1 MSGRRVVGA
10 PGTPA
15 GRVATAAPVAAP
27 RTVAAAAP
35 AADEGEAPH
44 DARLLLPA
52 VTAWAVLVGVLPGP
66 GWLPVVVA
74 SGALAMAP
82 ALLLL
87 HARPR
92 RDAAVGGPDAAV
104 GGPDG
109 RRDSRTLWPAPGD
122 HRSGGRGG
130 PVLLVLA
137 LAAAAVGLVC
147 GATALHL
154 AVARAGPVA
163 AWAQERA
170 VTSVELVVT
179 TEPRMIA
186 RGDERQPLV
195 ILEARVE
202 RASARGETS
211 RPRTPV
217 LVIATA
223 GEGWDEVAW
232 RSRVDAVGR
241 WSPAEPGDRAV
252 AVLVP
257 RGPPTTLDRPTLL
270 LRGVDHVRD
279 RFRRA
284 VDPLPAD
291 ARGLVPGLVIG
302 DTSLTPPD
310 LTQAMRDTGM
320 THLSAVSGSNV
331 AIVAG
336 GVALLATRLGLP
348 RRWRLPVVLVALL
361 GFILLCRPEPSV
373 LRAGVM
379 GAVGLMALTGG
390 RRRASLPTLAAA
402 VIGLLCLDPWL
413 ARSYGFALSTLAT
426 LGLVLWA
433 RPWGLAMAAR
443 LPRWAGLPARAAAVP
458 LAAQVICA
466 PVIVLL
472 QGTVTTVAVLANL
485 LAAPLVPPTTILGVV
500 AALLAP
506 VSVGLATVVAWLAA
520 VPAWVIGRIARV
532 CSRLP
537 GGTLEW
543 WDGAPGA
550 WALAALTLALLVTW
564 RWWSHQVVR
573 RPWAAGAAA
582 CALLGWTLP
591 LPGLAGWPP
600 SGWVVVGCDVGQGD
614 AFVVPTGAGRAVV
627 VDTGPDPRAAGACLR
642 SLGVHRVDLLVLTH
656 FHSDHVGGLVGVLG
670 AAEVSEVL
678 VTPVQEPADS
688 AASVTGEVS
697 AAGIPLRQARPG
709 DRWTWGDTA
718 VTVLWPPPRPPAG
731 GSAANNASIVLDV
744 EVSGAR
750 ALLTGDLE
758 PESARLV
765 ARLTAGRDYDV
776 LKVAH
781 HGSAAQDERLVREA
795 RPEIALIGVGADNDF
810 GHPAPRALSLLS
822 EVGAVVLRTD
832 LHGDVAV
839 VRDARGR
846 LVPHAREGG

>member
-1 MSGRRVVGA
+1 M
-10 PGTPA
+10 
-15 GRVATAAPVAAP
+15 
-27 RTVAAAAP
+27 
-35 AADEGEAPH
+35 PH

-52 VTAWAVLVGVLPGP
+52 VTAWAVLVGVLTGP
-66 GWLPVVVA
+66 GWLPAVVA
-74 SGALAMAP
+74 GGALALVASLLARMARLAP
-82 ALLLL
+82 FPGPL
-87 HARPR
+87 HAAVDGPPVGRHRGRASGPAR
-92 RDAAVGGPDAAV
+92 RV
-104 GGPDG
+104 DG
-109 RRDSRTLWPAPGD
+109 
-122 HRSGGRGG
+122 SGRAGH

-147 GATALHL
+147 GAAALHL

-163 AWAQERA
+163 GWAQERA
-170 VTSVELVVT
+170 VTGVELVVT
-179 TEPRMIA
+179 TEPRVLA
-186 RGDERQPLV
+186 RADERDPLV
-195 ILEARVE
+195 ILEARVV
-202 RASARGETS
+202 RASARGQTA

-223 GEGWDEVAW
+223 GEGWEEAAW
-232 RSRVDAVGR
+232 RSRLEAVGR

-257 RGPPTTLDRPTLL
+257 RGPPTTLDRPIAL

-279 RFRRA
+279 RFRQA
-284 VDPLPAD
+284 VDPLPTD
-291 ARGLVPGLVIG
+291 PRGLVPGLVIG

-336 GVALLATRLGLP
+336 GVALLAARLGLP
-348 RRWRLPVVLVALL
+348 RGWRLPVVLVALL

-390 RRRASLPTLAAA
+390 RRRASLPTLGAA

-443 LPRWAGLPARAAAVP
+443 VPRWAALPARAAAVP

-506 VSVGLATVVAWLAA
+506 LSVRLATAVAWLAA
-520 VPAWVIGRIARV
+520 APAWVIGRIARV

-543 WDGAPGA
+543 WDGAVGA
-550 WALAALTLALLVTW
+550 WALAAVTVALLLTR
-564 RWWSHQVVR
+564 RWWSHQLGR
-573 RPWAAGAAA
+573 RPWVAAA
-582 CALLGWTLP
+582 ASCAVVVWVVP
-591 LPGLAGWPP
+591 WPGLTGWPP
-600 SGWVVVGCDVGQGD
+600 PGWVVAGCDVGQGD
-614 AFVVPTGAGRAVV
+614 AFVLPSGADGAVV
-627 VDTGPDPRAAGACLR
+627 VDTGPDPGAMADCLR
-642 SLGVHRVDLLVLTH
+642 LLGVRRVELLVLTH
-656 FHSDHVGGLVGVLG
+656 FHSDHVGGLAAVLG
-670 AAEVSEVL
+670 AAEVGEVL
-678 VTPVQEPADS
+678 VTPVQEPAES
-688 AASVTGEVS
+688 AASVAAQVG
-697 AAGIPLRQARPG
+697 AAGIPLRVARPG

-718 VTVLWPPPRPPAG
+718 VTVLWPTPRPPAG

-750 ALLTGDLE
+750 VLMTGDLE
-758 PESARLV
+758 PEGARLV
-765 ARLTAGRDYDV
+765 GRLTEGRDYDV

-781 HGSAAQDERLVREA
+781 HGSAAQDERLVRQA
-795 RPEIALIGVGADNDF
+795 RPEIALIGVGEDNDF
-810 GHPAPRALSLLS
+810 GHPAPSALSLLS
-822 EVGAVVLRTD
+822 EIGAVVLRTD
-832 LHGDVAV
+832 LHGDIAV
-839 VRDARGR
+839 VRDAGGR

>member
-1 MSGRRVVGA
+1 MSR
-10 PGTPA
+10 PGSPVTPVTPA
-15 GRVATAAPVAAP
+15 GAETGGPE
-27 RTVAAAAP
+27 TAAP
-35 AADEGEAPH
+35 AATAQTAGAEREEPH

-66 GWLPVVVA
+66 GWLPAVVA
-74 SGALAMAP
+74 SGALALAV
-82 ALLLL
+82 ALLVLAPGPFHGAL
-87 HARPR
+87 
-92 RDAAVGGPDAAV
+92 GGP
-104 GGPDG
+104 PEG
-109 RRDSRTLWPAPGD
+109 RRGGRTTWWARRAE
-122 HRSGGRGG
+122 RSGRRGR
-130 PVLLVLA
+130 PLVPVLA

-163 AWAQERA
+163 GWAQERA
-170 VTSVELVVT
+170 VTRVELVVT
-179 TEPRMIA
+179 TEPRVLA
-186 RGDERQPLV
+186 RADERDPLV
-195 ILEARVE
+195 ILEARVV
-202 RASARGETS
+202 RASARGQTA
-211 RPRTPV
+211 RPQTPS
-217 LVIATA
+217 LVIAHA
-223 GEGWDEVAW
+223 GQGWEEAAW
-232 RSRVDAVGR
+232 RSRVEAVGR

-257 RGPPTTLDRPTLL
+257 RGPPTTVDRPTAL

-336 GVALLATRLGLP
+336 GVALLAARLGLP

-379 GAVGLMALTGG
+379 GAVGLMALTRG
-390 RRRASLPTLAAA
+390 RRRASLPTLGAA

-443 LPRWAGLPARAAAVP
+443 LPPWAALPARATAVP

-472 QGTVTTVAVLANL
+472 QGTVTTVGVLANL

-506 VSVGLATVVAWLAA
+506 LSVRLAAAVAWLAA
-520 VPAWVIGRIARV
+520 APAWVIARIARV

-543 WDGAPGA
+543 WDGAVGA
-550 WALAALTLALLVTW
+550 WALAAVTLVLLLTW
-564 RWWSHQVVR
+564 RWWSHLLSR
-573 RPWAAGAAA
+573 RPWVAVAAG
-582 CALLGWTLP
+582 CAVLGWVFP
-591 LPGLAGWPP
+591 VPGLHGWPP
-600 SGWVVVGCDVGQGD
+600 PGWVVAGCDVGQGD
-614 AFVVPTGAGRAVV
+614 AFVVPSGAGGAVV
-627 VDTGPDPRAAGACLR
+627 VDTGPDPREMAECLR
-642 SLGVHRVDLLVLTH
+642 SLGVRRVDLLVLTH
-656 FHSDHVGGLVGVLG
+656 FHSDHVGGLPAVLG
-670 AAEVSEVL
+670 AAEVGEVL
-678 VTPVQEPADS
+678 VTPVQEPAGA
-688 AASVTGEVS
+688 AASVVAEVS

-718 VTVLWPPPRPPAG
+718 VTVLWPTPRPPAG

-744 EVSGAR
+744 EVSGTR
-750 ALLTGDLE
+750 VLMTGDLE

-765 ARLTAGRDYDV
+765 ARVTEGRDYDV

-781 HGSAAQDERLVREA
+781 HGSAAQDERLVRRA
-795 RPEIALIGVGADNDF
+795 RPEIALIGVGEDNDF
-810 GHPAPRALSLLS
+810 GHPAPSALSLLS

-832 LHGDVAV
+832 LHGDIAV

-846 LVPHAREGG
+846 LVPHAREAG